1 MFIYI
6 KTMARR
12 IITAIDV
19 GSSKVTT
26 VIAAVEENETRP
38 TVIGVYTHS
47 GTGIKKGVIVNIEEA
62 TNSIGE
68 SITAA
73 ERMAGV
79 TVSDVYVTIN
89 GEQITSINN
98 KGVVAVSAGNE
109 ITMEDTY
116 RAIENAKTLTLP
128 QNISPVHI
136 IPREFVVDNQGGI
149 KYPIGMTGMRLEVE
163 THIITAPMSSL
174 QNLIKCVQQ
183 IALEVN
189 DVVFT
194 GWASSLAVLTDTE
207 KDLGVAML
215 DIGAGTTTITIFQD
229 GAISYSGCIPLGGSS
244 ITSDIAIGLQLTLED
259 AEKVKLNM
267 HKILDDKVGAVEVD
281 ENIPSLLR
289 AKEGEDKEKKKKNP
303 DNVDVSALGIT
314 SKTEISKTL
323 LRQIVEARLQEIFDL
338 AKNVVSRGGFDLAMP
353 AGIVLTGG
361 TAQLHDISKVAQES
375 FNVPVRVGYPSGL
388 TGMVEEISSP
398 ANSAVQG
405 LIKYA
410 LEDDFD
416 GGSQTKRSSSN
427 SGNVISKVV
436 NWVKSL
442 LP

>member
-1 MFIYI
+1 MLVIN
-6 KTMARR
+6 TMPGLFQKENSK
-12 IITAIDV
+12 V
-19 GSSKVTT
+19 GS
-26 VIAAVEENETRP
+26 I
-38 TVIGVYTHS
+38 
-47 GTGIKKGVIVNIEEA
+47 
-62 TNSIGE
+62 
-68 SITAA
+68 
-73 ERMAGV
+73 
-79 TVSDVYVTIN
+79 
-89 GEQITSINN
+89 
-98 KGVVAVSAGNE
+98 
-109 ITMEDTY
+109 
-116 RAIENAKTLTLP
+116 
-128 QNISPVHI
+128 
-136 IPREFVVDNQGGI
+136 
-149 KYPIGMTGMRLEVE
+149 
-163 THIITAPMSSL
+163 
-174 QNLIKCVQQ
+174 
-183 IALEVN
+183 
-189 DVVFT
+189 
-194 GWASSLAVLTDTE
+194 
-207 KDLGVAML
+207 
-215 DIGAGTTTITIFQD
+215 
-229 GAISYSGCIPLGGSS
+229 
-244 ITSDIAIGLQLTLED
+244 
-259 AEKVKLNM
+259 
-267 HKILDDKVGAVEVD
+267 EVD

-289 AKEGEDKEKKKKNP
+289 AKETDEKEKKKKNP

-361 TAQLHDISKVAQES
+361 TAQLHDISKIAQES